1 MVLDGVSVMVAN
13 NPSKGTVTGSN
24 GTYRLENILPQSV
37 LTFSY
42 IGMKTAEMAVAGRKT
57 IDVMLEDDMLR
68 IDDVVVVGYGTRR
81 KSDLTGAIVSAN
93 IDAFRESPNVSI
105 VQSLQGSV
113 PGLNVGQVTS
123 AGANPSITV
132 RGQNTFD
139 SGNTAPLLVVDGII
153 YKGNLVDL
161 NPADIKSID
170 VLKDAS
176 SASIYGSRSAN
187 GVILITTMSGSNEP
201 SKPVITYT
209 ASYSI
214 QTCSP
219 ES

>member
-1 MVLDGVSVMVAN
+1 
-13 NPSKGTVTGSN
+13 
-24 GTYRLENILPQSV
+24 
-37 LTFSY
+37 
-42 IGMKTAEMAVAGRKT
+42 
-57 IDVMLEDDMLR
+57 
-68 IDDVVVVGYGTRR
+68 VVGYGTMR
-81 KSDLTGAIVSAN
+81 KSDLTGAVVSAD
-93 IDAFRESPNVSI
+93 IEAFRESPNVSI

-139 SGNTAPLLVVDGII
+139 GGNTAPLLVVDGII

-161 NPADIKSID
+161 NPSDIKSID

-176 SASIYGSRSAN
+176 SASVYGSRAAN
-187 GVILITTMSGSNEP
+187 GVILITTMTGSNEP
-201 SKPVITYT
+201 SKPVITYS

-214 QTCSP
+214 QTPAHRLKPLNRDQFLRRVRDALWDKAYLALTISSITPISTSP
-219 ES
+219 QRGFPRRIFAVLKTERISIGGTRRPRPDISRHIT